1 MFDQGG
7 SGGNRGGGFMPFFSP
22 WYFVGRMLG
31 GGPTEKV
38 DHNVVTQIL
47 IPCLRALM
55 GGAGICIIIVGYI
68 SASYV
73 WHANVAFDDLGRLAL
88 PALVFGLPGVI
99 GAAIGLLNPSPERYW
114 GSRQSMFFLFG
125 LGSGALC
132 YVFGGVALADPEG
145 VLFWEVVK
153 TSCFTGL
160 AIMGFLLAVWG
171 IIEQLIVYQMTESQK
186 VGWSVIKGRLDEK
199 IPTGA
204 AQEIEGEPIIQEWR
218 IVVTM
223 VPKNPDGTNDRPI
236 GPKLLH
242 FDPNIVGDDEVAFWA
257 ASVLKGAALS
267 YAEWVDKGKLSRR
280 QYDHIWEILAEKRY
294 AAKRGPAR
302 NAKWFLTDEG
312 KRVLA
317 LWLRAHDEW
326 ERGGEDAG
334 DLELEDDQYQYQG
347 EWELDEYDAP

>member
-1 MFDQGG
+1 MFGQD
-7 SGGNRGGGFMPFFSP
+7 SGGQKGGGGFMPFFSP

-38 DHNVVTQIL
+38 DHNPVTQIL
-47 IPCLRALM
+47 IPALRALM

-73 WHANVAFDDLGRLAL
+73 WHANVALTDLGRMAL
-88 PALVFGLPGVI
+88 PALVFGLPAII

-125 LGSGALC
+125 LGSAGLC
-132 YVFGGVALADPEG
+132 WAFGGLALKDPQG
-145 VLFWEVVK
+145 ILFWEVVK
-153 TSCFTGL
+153 TSCFIGL
-160 AIMGFLLAVWG
+160 AVVGFLLAIWG
-171 IIEQLIVYQMTESQK
+171 IVEQLIVYQMTESQK

-199 IPTGA
+199 IPTGI
-204 AQEIEGEPIIQEWR
+204 AQEVEGEPVIQEWR
-218 IVVTM
+218 ISVTM
-223 VPKNPDGTNDRPI
+223 IPKNENGTNGRPI

-242 FDPNIVGDDEVAFWA
+242 FDPDIVRDDEVAFWA

-267 YAEWVDKGKLSRR
+267 YAEWVDKGKFGRR
-280 QYDHIWEILAEKRY
+280 QYDHIWEVLAEKRY
-294 AAKRGPAR
+294 AAKRGSAR
-302 NAKWFLTDEG
+302 NARWYLTDEG

-317 LWLRAHDEW
+317 LWLTAFDGW
-326 ERGGEDAG
+326 DRGETDTG
-334 DLELEDDQYQYQG
+334 DLELSDEQFDYEG